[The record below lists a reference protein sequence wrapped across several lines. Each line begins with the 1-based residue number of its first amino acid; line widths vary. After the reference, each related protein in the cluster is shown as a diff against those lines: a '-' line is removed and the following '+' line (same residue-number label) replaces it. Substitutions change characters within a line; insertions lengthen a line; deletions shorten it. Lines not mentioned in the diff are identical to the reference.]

1 MLPRHETWLSLQW
14 FSLTSLRGRQIIIW
28 LALADL
34 FASLGVFLR
43 SSSKLI
49 DYFAYGD
56 IGYGDSDNAD
66 YSILYCTILVVW
78 TQYFYAVTWCW
89 TLCYAADTWL
99 AVQKRAG
106 YPWLYQCLAWL
117 LPAVL
122 QVSIYLST
130 GGGCEREETS
140 QLTNYSLVAVVMVC
154 CPVLLCLALRHLHAL
169 AAACL
174 GQVTNKERA
183 VIRSV
188 RLRFSLIV
196 LAFYLCW
203 LPNLLHGILL
213 AVWPASPG
221 PLQVAL
227 WYLMAVLNPLQA
239 LFNAAVYR
247 RPNLKLV
254 TPFNSRPE
262 LSETTPLVQANINP
276 SELLLS

>member
-1 MLPRHETWLSLQW
+1 MLPRHETWLSMQW

-28 LALADL
+28 LALGDL

-56 IGYGDSDNAD
+56 TGFSDNAD
-66 YSILYCTILVVW
+66 SDILYCTILVMW

-99 AVQKRAG
+99 AVQKRSG
-106 YPWLYQCLAWL
+106 YPWLYHCVAWL

-122 QVSIYLST
+122 QGSIYFST

-140 QLTNYSLVAVVMVC
+140 QLTNYSLVAVVMVSL
-154 CPVLLCLALRHLHAL
+154 PILFWLAVRHLHVL
-169 AAACL
+169 AMSCL
-174 GQVTNKERA
+174 SQVTNKERS

-188 RLRFSLIV
+188 RHRFGLIV
-196 LAFYLCW
+196 LAFYVCW
-203 LPNLLHGILL
+203 LPNLIHGLLL
-213 AVWPASPG
+213 AIWPKG
-221 PLQVAL
+221 PACLQVAL
-227 WYLMAVLNPLQA
+227 WYMMAVLNPLQA
-239 LFNAAVYR
+239 LFNSAVYR

-254 TPFNSRPE
+254 TPFKRSQPE
-262 LSETTPLVQANINP
+262 LSETTPLVQANIN
-276 SELLLS
+276 SGDLLVS